1 LTPVRV
7 LPYHDAQKA
16 VWDDFVRRSRNG
28 TFLFQRDYMDYHR
41 DRFPDASRVLEHDGE
56 LVALFPATRKA
67 DVVSSHDGLT
77 YGGLVADQGWKTPL
91 AVASLHALCR
101 AYADDGVKLLRYK
114 TIPWFYHRAPTEEDR
129 YGLFLAG
136 AAVVRRDVT
145 SVVDTRF
152 VLPFQQR
159 RERCVRKAARAGVVA
174 RLSDDLAAYWRLL
187 SDTLQARHDRKPVHT
202 LEEIARL
209 QALFPQQI
217 RLFAAYEGDHE
228 GGEMRAGVLVYETDT
243 TAHAQYIAC
252 DERGR
257 EIGALD
263 LLFCELL
270 ARVFRDK
277 PYFDFGISTV
287 DDGRT
292 LQRGLVDQKEGF
304 GARTVAHD
312 HYAFDPAAAADALE
326 RSGVLQ

>member
-1 LTPVRV
+1 V
-7 LPYHDAQKA
+7 LAYHEAQKA
-16 VWDDFVRRSRNG
+16 AWDDFVRRSRNG

-41 DRFPDASRVLEHDGE
+41 DRFPDSSRMLEHEGA
-56 LVALFPATRKA
+56 LVALFPATRKG

-77 YGGLVADQGWKTPL
+77 YGGLIADQGWKTPV
-91 AVASLHALCR
+91 AAASLHALCR
-101 AYADDGVKLLRYK
+101 AYADEGVKLLRYK

-129 YGLFLAG
+129 YALFLAG
-136 AAVVRRDVT
+136 AGVTRRDVT
-145 SVVDTRF
+145 SVIDTRF

-174 RLSDDLAAYWRLL
+174 RASEDLAGYWRLL
-187 SDTLQARHDRKPVHT
+187 SDTLEARHDRKPVHT
-202 LEEIARL
+202 LEEISRL
-209 QALFPQQI
+209 QGLFPQQI
-217 RLFAAYEGDHE
+217 RLFAAYQGE
-228 GGEMRAGVLVYETDT
+228 EMRAGVLVYETET

-252 DERGR
+252 DEQGR

-263 LLFCELL
+263 LLFSELL
-270 ARVFRDK
+270 TRVFGGK

-287 DDGRT
+287 DDGRR

-312 HYAFDPAAAADALE
+312 HYAFDPAAAAEALE